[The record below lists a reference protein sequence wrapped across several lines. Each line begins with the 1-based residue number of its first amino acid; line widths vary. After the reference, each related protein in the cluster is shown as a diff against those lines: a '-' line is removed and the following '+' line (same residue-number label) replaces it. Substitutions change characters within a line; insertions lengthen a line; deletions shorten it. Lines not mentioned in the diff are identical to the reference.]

1 MVKKTL
7 REVASVIR
15 SKNSGPFELTMDIIF
30 NDPETY
36 EKVKNSNELTKEK
49 IAALYHITADKI
61 LAFVWYDAAIALKI
75 TIVRPIDS
83 GSIGERDTYGAQQH
97 APLLLLNFDI

>member
-1 MVKKTL
+1 MKKTL
-7 REVASVIR
+7 RETAHVIR

-30 NDPETY
+30 NDADTY
-36 EKVKNSNELTKEK
+36 QKIRDCGTLTKER
-49 IAALYHITADKI
+49 IAEAYQITPDKV
-61 LAFVWYDAAIALKI
+61 LAFVWYDAALALKI

-97 APLLLLNFDI
+97 APLLTFTFDI

>member
-1 MVKKTL
+1 MNKTL
-7 REVASVIR
+7 REVACVIR

-30 NDPETY
+30 NDYETY
-36 EKVKNSNELTKEK
+36 EKVRKTNELTPERV
-49 IAALYHITADKI
+49 AELYHITTDQI
-61 LAFVWYDAAIALKI
+61 LAFVWYEAAIALKI

>member
-1 MVKKTL
+1 MKKNL
-7 REVASVIR
+7 REVARVIR

-36 EKVKNSNELTKEK
+36 DKIRKSKELSPEKVAE
-49 IAALYHITADKI
+49 LYHITTDKI
-61 LAFVWYDAAIALKI
+61 LAFVWYEAAIALKI

-97 APLLLLNFDI
+97 APLLLLSFDI